1 MQWDLLLPKRD
12 DGYLQS
18 GVELL
23 NVSSYFRHLLKLH
36 ESLLRRKLEDQKS
49 SRWTWSCR
57 HRSAGPN
64 QISFRRSGG
73 WATKVTNYE
82 SITNNGKRISVA
94 EEFPLIRQDCCLR
107 EERAVGIQREKKWN
121 DFRGNEAPRTRI
133 RGKKWG
139 SFNWL
144 AERLARKSAYEK
156 WSLFLEIHF
165 LNTKHVLAG
174 T

>member
-1 MQWDLLLPKRD
+1 MRWDWLLPKRD

-18 GVELL
+18 GGELL
-23 NVSSYFRHLLKLH
+23 YVPSSWQHLLKLH

-94 EEFPLIRQDCCLR
+94 EEFPLIRPDCCL
-107 EERAVGIQREKKWN
+107 RAVGIQRKKMKRLSRQRSSENSNTREKV
-121 DFRGNEAPRTRI
+121 RLVQLISRAP
-133 RGKKWG
+133 G
-139 SFNWL
+139 S
-144 AERLARKSAYEK
+144 
-156 WSLFLEIHF
+156 EICLREMKPF
-165 LNTKHVLAG
+165 VRSTLR
-174 T
+174 